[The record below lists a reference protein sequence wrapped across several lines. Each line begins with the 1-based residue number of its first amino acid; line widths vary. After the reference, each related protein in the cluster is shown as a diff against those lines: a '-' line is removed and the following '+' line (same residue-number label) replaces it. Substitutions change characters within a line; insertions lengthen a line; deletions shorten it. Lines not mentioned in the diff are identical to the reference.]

1 MGWNKVNSN
10 VNCVNNKTDCI
21 QTAEQLSD
29 KQNMCNEADK
39 MGLL

>member
-10 VNCVNNKTDCI
+10 LNFVNSKSDCV
-21 QTAEQLSD
+21 QTFEQLSD

-39 MGLL
+39 MD